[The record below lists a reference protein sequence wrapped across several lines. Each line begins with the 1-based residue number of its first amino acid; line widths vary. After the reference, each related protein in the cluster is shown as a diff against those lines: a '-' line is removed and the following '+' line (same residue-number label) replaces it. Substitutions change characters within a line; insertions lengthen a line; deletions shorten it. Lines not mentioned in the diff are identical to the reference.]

1 MPRPKVNV
9 PSELDAVTEASV
21 KEQEP
26 VMVSKE
32 EVDKLVADAVA
43 KALAETAAATKSMEE
58 VAAPSLIDAQ
68 KQKQDVFHQ
77 YMYDERVDMY
87 LSPTY
92 RPYFGNVMPVTING
106 VTIEFPVDGS
116 THSIPKTFAD
126 EIANRRVLIDKI
138 NFKTERMS
146 DVQSNFEYVP
156 GDLELI

>member
-9 PSELDAVTEASV
+9 PSEFDAMIEASA

-43 KALAETAAATKSMEE
+43 KALAETAVATKAIEE

-77 YMYDERVDMY
+77 YMYEERVDMY

>member
-1 MPRPKVNV
+1 MPRQKVNV
-9 PSELDAVTEASV
+9 PSELDTMTEASA
-21 KEQEP
+21 KKQEP

-43 KALAETAAATKSMEE
+43 KALAETAVATKSMEE
-58 VAAPSLIDAQ
+58 VATPSLIDAQ

-77 YMYDERVDMY
+77 YMYEERVDMY

-146 DVQSNFEYVP
+146 DVQSNFECVP

>member
-9 PSELDAVTEASV
+9 PSELDAVTEASA

-26 VMVSKE
+26 VMISKE

-43 KALAETAAATKSMEE
+43 KALAETAVATKSMEE

-77 YMYDERVDMY
+77 YMYEERVDMY

>member
-9 PSELDAVTEASV
+9 PSELDAVIEASA
-21 KEQEP
+21 
-26 VMVSKE
+26 MVSKE

-43 KALAETAAATKSMEE
+43 KALAETAVATKSMKE
-58 VAAPSLIDAQ
+58 VVAPSLIDAQ

-77 YMYDERVDMY
+77 YMYEERVDMY

>member
-9 PSELDAVTEASV
+9 PSELDAVTEASA

-26 VMVSKE
+26 IMVSKE

-43 KALAETAAATKSMEE
+43 KALAETAVATKSMKE

-77 YMYDERVDMY
+77 YMYEERVDMY

>member
-9 PSELDAVTEASV
+9 PSELDAMTEASA

-43 KALAETAAATKSMEE
+43 KALAETAVATKSMEE

-77 YMYDERVDMY
+77 YMYEERVDMY

>member
-9 PSELDAVTEASV
+9 PSELDTVTEASA

-43 KALAETAAATKSMEE
+43 KALAETAAPTKSMEE
-58 VAAPSLIDAQ
+58 VTVPSLIDAQ

-77 YMYDERVDMY
+77 YMYEERVDMY